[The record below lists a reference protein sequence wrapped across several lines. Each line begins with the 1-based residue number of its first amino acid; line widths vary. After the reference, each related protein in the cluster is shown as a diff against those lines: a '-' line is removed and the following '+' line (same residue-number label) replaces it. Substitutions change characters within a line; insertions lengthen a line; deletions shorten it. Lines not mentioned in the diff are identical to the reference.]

1 MKAMIVATG
10 SEILKGEVVNTNAAW
25 IGSQL
30 STAGIDVLSH
40 VGVGDDLESIRRAL
54 GDCVGACD
62 MVVVTGGLGPTKD
75 DLTAE
80 AAAEM
85 AEVFLKE
92 DARARASVEAY
103 FKNRGRDVPSTNHKQ
118 ALLPEGAVCIENPV
132 GTAPGF
138 SMVKGQTEFF
148 FLPGVPFEM
157 RSLMR
162 DAVLPKVSGD
172 HHLFKHLT
180 TFGLAESAVGE
191 RLFDLE
197 RLYPGVHLGYR
208 ANFPVIEVK
217 IWAFAPPESAL
228 ENAWK
233 KASLEAEVRLDRKST
248 RLNSSHRPKS
258 RMPSSA

>member
-1 MKAMIVATG
+1 M
-10 SEILKGEVVNTNAAW
+10 
-25 IGSQL
+25 
-30 STAGIDVLSH
+30 
-40 VGVGDDLESIRRAL
+40 
-54 GDCVGACD
+54 
-62 MVVVTGGLGPTKD
+62 
-75 DLTAE
+75 
-80 AAAEM
+80 
-85 AEVFLKE
+85 
-92 DARARASVEAY
+92 
-103 FKNRGRDVPSTNHKQ
+103 
-118 ALLPEGAVCIENPV
+118 PEGAVCIENPV

-233 KASLEAEVRLDRKST
+233 KASLEAEVRLGDVVISNAGGSMAEAVAALERVAGDRPRGTIAFEVDPAIQAIVDGWPRET
-248 RLNSSHRPKS
+248 RSGRAAALGFRADGSMDEIVR
-258 RMPSSA
+258 AYIEDEL